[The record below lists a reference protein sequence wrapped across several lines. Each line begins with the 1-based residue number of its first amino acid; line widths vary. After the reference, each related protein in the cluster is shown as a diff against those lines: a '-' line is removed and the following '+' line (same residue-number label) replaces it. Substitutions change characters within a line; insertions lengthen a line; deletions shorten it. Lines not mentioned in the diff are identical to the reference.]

1 MDMTFPESKAS
12 ESIRTEEQLE
22 ADKIYDELL
31 VTLDGHLLS
40 KEFKGMDGLFSME
53 DDETIATR
61 DHLYDELEE

>member
-61 DHLYDELEE
+61 DQLYDDLEE

>member
-61 DHLYDELEE
+61 DHLYDDLEE